1 MSKSR
6 HAYVRIRRSRA
17 CTFQV
22 WLSPGGVVY
31 ARIRFESKMVMF
43 GNTVGLYKHVI
54 TNNQLISRA
63 YYCVNFSTPYLLEG
77 LRKYSICIVNNHLLQ
92 RDSFCGSPD
101 WFHPIKYWKYEFM
114 HWISTWAVSI
124 IDFPL
129 SLVRVWNKAHP
140 SWKKYFHH
148 RSWHSEGHDRISV
161 FGGNLHT
168 SFFYIR
174 NRVLK
179 ERGSLKKKTLE
190 PSFEKKYYRKYVLPS
205 WLKKPLV
212 SFQNGD

>member
-1 MSKSR
+1 MWKSR

-43 GNTVGLYKHVI
+43 GDTVGLYKHVI

-63 YYCVNFSTPYLLEG
+63 YYCVNFSTRCLLEG
-77 LRKYSICIVNNHLLQ
+77 WRKYSISIVNNHLLQ

-140 SWKKYFHH
+140 SWKNISIIDLDNQSCRPPKARRPMWELWYFAHQWLTVVT
-148 RSWHSEGHDRISV
+148 R
-161 FGGNLHT
+161 
-168 SFFYIR
+168 
-174 NRVLK
+174 
-179 ERGSLKKKTLE
+179 
-190 PSFEKKYYRKYVLPS
+190 PS
-205 WLKKPLV
+205 WCPGWHH
-212 SFQNGD
+212 F

>member
-1 MSKSR
+1 MWKSR
-6 HAYVRIRRSRA
+6 HAYVRIRRNRA

-43 GNTVGLYKHVI
+43 GDTVGLYKHVI

-63 YYCVNFSTPYLLEG
+63 YYCVNFSTRCLLEG
-77 LRKYSICIVNNHLLQ
+77 WRKYSISIVNNHLLQ

-140 SWKKYFHH
+140 SWKN
-148 RSWHSEGHDRISV
+148 ISIIDLDNQRGTIEDQCSV
-161 FGGNLHT
+161 ETCIHL
-168 SFFYIR
+168 FYILYKKPFIK
-174 NRVLK
+174 NEGL
-179 ERGSLKKKTLE
+179 LKKQLWTLIWKRNIIE
-190 PSFEKKYYRKYVLPS
+190 NMYCPR
-205 WLKKPLV
+205 
-212 SFQNGD
+212 G